1 MVLLLIKITCSGTFL
16 CSYHQELNI
25 KMNII
30 YIQIHLKYVA
40 NEQKIHVYSK
50 YFVLLEKGM
59 TYYRDYQNIKEISI
73 LKENHKIQ
81 INKQNNKLDKLQ
93 DQIKTLLIHSKK
105 QMKKSDEILKVNIDI
120 KKDSKK
126 TKKQLNTITEVL
138 VDTREELL
146 ESHKKIDKYHRS
158 ISRY

>member
-1 MVLLLIKITCSGTFL
+1 
-16 CSYHQELNI
+16 
-25 KMNII
+25 
-30 YIQIHLKYVA
+30 
-40 NEQKIHVYSK
+40 
-50 YFVLLEKGM
+50 M